1 VVGSTHLAAARHRRA
16 APAPPRDGPDIS
28 GAAVAGPVIIAMT
41 VAPTALLTVMP
52 TIVAPTIVPT
62 GMRVDGLTHT
72 WAVDRVCSR
81 WSVR

>member
-1 VVGSTHLAAARHRRA
+1 M
-16 APAPPRDGPDIS
+16 
-28 GAAVAGPVIIAMT
+28 AGPVIIAMT